1 MTSCNFIDDQPPPQ
15 SFQIDYLLSS
25 MTQCIYIYII
35 TLGVKDQHTEMLVRT
50 KQNNSHKSSILLY
63 FISQKPLFYA
73 LFGKH
78 FFHSQKINRLNFD
91 IWLSLP
97 LLSSVITMLKC
108 QSIACKICIVYVE
121 DKWCCLLLQ
130 FFMRTGGGLDLAQR
144 LSFAAPS
151 KYHFNYNY
159 VERRGFVE
167 MS

>member
-1 MTSCNFIDDQPPPQ
+1 MTSFNFIEDQPPPQ

-25 MTQCIYIYII
+25 MTQRTYIYII
-35 TLGVKDQHTEMLVRT
+35 PLGVKDQHTELLVRI
-50 KQNNSHKSSILLY
+50 KQNNSHKGSILLY
-63 FISQKPLFYA
+63 FISQKPPFYA

-78 FFHSQKINRLNFD
+78 VFHSQKINRLNFD

-97 LLSSVITMLKC
+97 LLNFVITMHKC
-108 QSIACKICIVYVE
+108 QSIACKICIVYVD

-130 FFMRTGGGLDLAQR
+130 FFMRTGGGLDLALR

-151 KYHFNYNY
+151 QYHFNYNY